1 MLLIR
6 VGINK
11 VDINLLKY
19 RDVIL
24 GLIVFRKLLLI
35 VF

>member
-24 GLIVFRKLLLI
+24 VLIVFRKLLLI